1 MKKTQ
6 VVIFSKNNY
15 VSLLT
20 NNVFVF
26 PEMRSENMAYQN
38 KINKI
43 ITFFV
48 RFNCA
53 RNRFFLDFFFWKF
66 IDLFFN
72 FYSAF
77 LSSLNWTEKF
87 II

>member
-26 PEMRSENMAYQN
+26 PEIRSENMAYQN

-53 RNRFFLDFFFWKF
+53 RNRFFLDFFLENLL
-66 IDLFFN
+66 I
-72 FYSAF
+72 YF
-77 LSSLNWTEKF
+77 LIFTLHF
-87 II
+87 CPV